1 MWCNDRQWWG
11 RDNVRIGD
19 WWRGPLCQNEN
30 KWLKKRLGGVTA
42 GEMDSEGDPRK
53 SELGSIALHADA
65 SINEIF
71 ARQSKCRSRSAR
83 SDRARPTPRGGCIL
97 VQPLS
102 APDGCS
108 VGETGSFDRGTSRSS
123 LFCARFLACLILF
136 DIRGWRFQMLVV
148 MVVFGLWGIRSRAS
162 SSVGRNTSV
171 LQDRT

>member
-1 MWCNDRQWWG
+1 MVGPRQCPDWG
-11 RDNVRIGD
+11 LVAGALMSKRE
-19 WWRGPLCQNEN
+19 QMAE
-30 KWLKKRLGGVTA
+30 KRLGGVTA

-53 SELGSIALHADA
+53 SKPGSIALHADA

-108 VGETGSFDRGTSRSS
+108 VRENGRFDGALVALVSF
-123 LFCARFLACLILF
+123 A
-136 DIRGWRFQMLVV
+136 
-148 MVVFGLWGIRSRAS
+148 
-162 SSVGRNTSV
+162 
-171 LQDRT
+171 QDSWPV